1 MIEYRRATA
10 LLLALVALLAVPVG
24 PAAAERAV
32 EDASATV
39 PTRWTLS
46 GGGFGHAVGMSQYG
60 AQQLATEG
68 RSAREIL
75 AYYYAGTTYDA
86 VPDTARVSVNLQR
99 GVSSVDLAGS
109 PLAAGGG
116 TLTLTVGGGQVR
128 VPAGTT
134 AKVARS
140 GSGVSVACAGCT
152 PSSAWGADVTVTLDR
167 SRTTLLVGGQRYDTG
182 DLRVSPTPS
191 ASTLN
196 ASLRVR
202 LHDEYLDQVAEMPWS
217 WRPAALQAQAAAAR
231 AYALRKLSGGLR
243 ASCDCH
249 LLDDTG
255 DQVFAPTPAGDPAW
269 PAWRAAVRAT
279 GSSTTGY
286 VPRYQGRVIEA
297 LYSSSTGG
305 WTIDN
310 EDVFGGAPVPYLRGR
325 YDRPSLSATNPRRAW
340 TKEVSGSALA
350 AAFGLG
356 DVARLDLS
364 SRDSGHGVRTAV
376 ATDSAGRTSTLTGT
390 ALRRSLGLSSTQ
402 VWRAGRRTAGTGPSA
417 LAAAVARGR
426 YPRARTVVLTSA
438 YPSDLAHLLVAQ
450 PIARAH
456 GAPLLLTGRSTLPR
470 ATVAELDRRGGAVTQ
485 AVVVG
490 GPGVVGDDVVAR
502 LEARGITV
510 TRVGGDTLDTVG
522 AGAVDAVTARRP
534 VSEVVVGCARRADE
548 LAPASA
554 LGADLGLPVAL
565 CGYGS
570 QGASIPWRV
579 RSALR
584 RSGITSAVVVGP
596 ASSVPDTVLT
606 ELRAMG
612 ITPRRVAGSD
622 PAGTAAAL
630 ARTSAGRLGS
640 SEVVVAAWRRP
651 VEVAL
656 AGGRGS
662 AVLLADRSSLPAAS
676 VEALQRTPA
685 WETVRVVGD
694 ADAVD
699 DTVLRAGREA

>member
-1 MIEYRRATA
+1 MTTGRGSRLARLTA
-10 LLLALVALLAVPVG
+10 SAVTAAALVLPVAWTARAEPTTTG
-24 PAAAERAV
+24 ATPLPAAATAV
-32 EDASATV
+32 PRT
-39 PTRWTLS
+39 WTLS

-340 TKEVSGSALA
+340 TKEISGRALA

-426 YPRARTVVLTSA
+426 YPRARTIVLTSA

-485 AVVVG
+485 A
-490 GPGVVGDDVVAR
+490 
-502 LEARGITV
+502 
-510 TRVGGDTLDTVG
+510 
-522 AGAVDAVTARRP
+522 
-534 VSEVVVGCARRADE
+534 VVVGCARRADE

>member
-1 MIEYRRATA
+1 MTTGRGSRLARLTA
-10 LLLALVALLAVPVG
+10 SAVTAAALVLPVAWTARAEPTTTG
-24 PAAAERAV
+24 ATPLPAAATAV
-32 EDASATV
+32 PST
-39 PTRWTLS
+39 WTLS

-269 PAWRAAVRAT
+269 PAWQAAVRAT

-340 TKEVSGSALA
+340 TKEISGSALA

-426 YPRARTVVLTSA
+426 YPRARTIVLTSA

-485 AVVVG
+485 A
-490 GPGVVGDDVVAR
+490 
-502 LEARGITV
+502 
-510 TRVGGDTLDTVG
+510 
-522 AGAVDAVTARRP
+522 
-534 VSEVVVGCARRADE
+534 VVVGCARRADE